1 MGRAR
6 RAAHPSPRRDGR
18 RQALALV
25 LACLL
30 APLALAE
37 GLEVYSSP
45 SDDGQPAPN
54 APVALPHGTPT
65 VLHLYL
71 RGTPP
76 TPSSSGTPCGGTTA
90 TGGEICGWDLHLTS
104 GAGIEILAFTPA
116 PGVVHHLADSH
127 ALRANGGR
135 VQQPDVSAQKI
146 GAVTVRA
153 SGVAS
158 LEVAGVQ
165 YVDAGLRRRPL
176 AAQVL
181 ATSSAPDSDGDGVTD
196 DSDNCTAVA
205 NADQRDSDADGYG
218 NTCDA
223 DLNND
228 GVVNFLD
235 LGVMK
240 SKFFGTDPHA
250 DLNGDGAVNFIDL
263 GLMKSRFFQAPGPS
277 GAAP

>member
-1 MGRAR
+1 MSRDQAR
-6 RAAHPSPRRDGR
+6 VPPVSV
-18 RQALALV
+18 ALALL

-30 APLALAE
+30 APLAQAE
-37 GLEVYSSP
+37 GLEVYVSP
-45 SDDGQPAPN
+45 ADDGQPAPA
-54 APVALPHGTPT
+54 APVALPHAVPT

-76 TPSSSGTPCGGTTA
+76 TPSPSGTPCGGTTA
-90 TGGEICGWDLHLTS
+90 TGSEICGWDLHLTS

-116 PGVVHHLADSH
+116 ADVVHHLADGH

-135 VQQPDVSAQKI
+135 AQQPDVSAQKV
-146 GAVTVRA
+146 GDVTVRA
-153 SGVAS
+153 TGAAS
-158 LEVAGVQ
+158 LEVTGVQ
-165 YVDAGLRRRPL
+165 YVDAGLHRRPVD
-176 AAQVL
+176 AQVL
-181 ATSSAPDSDGDGVTD
+181 AASTAPDGDGDGITD
-196 DSDNCTAVA
+196 DQDNCTAVA
-205 NADQRDSDADGYG
+205 NADQRDSDQDGYG
-218 NTCDA
+218 NVCDA

-277 GAAP
+277 GVAP